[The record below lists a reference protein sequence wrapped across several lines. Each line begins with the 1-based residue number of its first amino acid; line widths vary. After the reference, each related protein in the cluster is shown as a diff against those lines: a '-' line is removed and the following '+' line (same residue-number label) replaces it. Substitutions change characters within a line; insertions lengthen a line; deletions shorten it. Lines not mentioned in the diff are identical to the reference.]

1 MSMLCVFVAHQ
12 VMFIAITVCCALF
25 VLCRYEM
32 FLIIN
37 KFYKYINIITILIN
51 YKHKLYSFMCVDGR
65 IHVISSV

>member
-1 MSMLCVFVAHQ
+1 VFLSRTKLCLLQ
-12 VMFIAITVCCALF
+12 LLF
-25 VLCRYEM
+25 VVLYLFLCRYEM

-37 KFYKYINIITILIN
+37 TYYKYINIITILIN

>member
-1 MSMLCVFVAHQ
+1 MFLSRTKLCLLQ
-12 VMFIAITVCCALF
+12 LLF
-25 VLCRYEM
+25 VVLYLFLCRYEM

-37 KFYKYINIITILIN
+37 TYYKYINIITILIN